1 MDRETG
7 DRARPAQNGVDLLR
21 EAGCAGMR
29 RGGAVADASYP
40 NYIVNTG
47 QARAADVMALLKA
60 MQAAVQTCCQVELP
74 LLARPIGFA
83 GQSVREVA

>member
-1 MDRETG
+1 M
-7 DRARPAQNGVDLLR
+7 Q
-21 EAGCAGMR
+21 
-29 RGGAVADASYP
+29 RGEAVADASYP

-60 MQAAVQTCCQVELP
+60 MQAAVRARCQVDLP
-74 LLARPIGFA
+74 LLARPVGFT